1 MDCAG
6 LQMMSVTMKHKCIRL
21 RCDVGADQS
30 TSFYD
35 VIAWYFNHSTVRAL
49 AVHGLFLLHGVA
61 CNASVKISKTGS
73 AIFQYVCSS
82 VPSENDVGVLCPGSV
97 VLLFAVAR
105 SCQLQGFV
113 VEMILLMTHLAE
125 VTFMSTNLQV
135 LLLVPA
141 P

>member
-21 RCDVGADQS
+21 RCDVGADHS

-35 VIAWYFNHSTVRAL
+35 LIAWYFNHSTVRAL
-49 AVHGLFLLHGVA
+49 AVHGFFLLHG
-61 CNASVKISKTGS
+61 GS
-73 AIFQYVCSS
+73 AIFQNVCSS
-82 VPSENDVGVLCPGSV
+82 APSKNDVGVLCPGSV
-97 VLLFAVAR
+97 ALLFAVAR

-113 VEMILLMTHLAE
+113 LEMILLMTHLAD